1 MSFSAHNEPSSC
13 NTIKLTMEVDIIAN
27 FVEEENFIEDE
38 ILADELAPKLHKN
51 CTEVLPSAS
60 S

>member
-1 MSFSAHNEPSSC
+1 
-13 NTIKLTMEVDIIAN
+13 MEVDIIAN
-27 FVEEENFIEDE
+27 FVEEENFTEDE

-60 S
+60 L